1 MKKVSI
7 NFSDEEYQILSEL
20 LFMAKKKEK
29 NITMS
34 LLIKTYLYF
43 QISNTSFDYPLPDVT
58 LPKDRGQ
65 GRKKGSKN
73 NKHNSEQDVFR
84 VNRNSLAP
92 YGGLNLTPCVGLG
105 GLEDAE

>member
-20 LFMAKKKEK
+20 LSMAKKKEK

-73 NKHNSEQDVFR
+73 NERNLEQDMFSWDE
-84 VNRNSLAP
+84 NSLAP
-92 YGGLNLTPCVGLG
+92 CVGVNS
-105 GLEDAE
+105 DAE